1 MNSEVFETARRVP
14 IEMLDRF
21 PAALGHVIQDATRSL
36 IDRCLC
42 ELEKGESICSLS
54 TPEQIQK
61 DDLYSVEIRR
71 TVKIERLVR
80 CRECRWGHLC
90 VMGQHLGLDG
100 FCSKGEREAQ
110 IIKSVTMREG
120 DTDTDGFFRKAVEA
134 VTDVLE

>member
-1 MNSEVFETARRVP
+1 MDNEVLETARRVP

-21 PAALGHVIQDATRSL
+21 PAALSHVIQDATRSL
-36 IDRCLC
+36 VDRVIC

-80 CRECRWGHLC
+80 CKDCVHYNAGFECLVEGYGIEREPDW
-90 VMGQHLGLDG
+90 
-100 FCSKGEREAQ
+100 FCADGER
-110 IIKSVTMREG
+110 REG
-120 DTDTDGFFRKAVEA
+120 
-134 VTDVLE
+134 